1 MKDLRVRCPNCKR
14 CDFVTTE
21 KYDPNVTPHGG
32 MVRCTLPYAI
42 DWLTVS
48 TTLAAE
54 MCCPE
59 CLAPL
64 VVKGRLVVIDEETK
78 IAVDEP
84 VRVEAGDPVV
94 LEQEATNVCDVC
106 GKSFKTP
113 FALAGHKR
121 SHKK

>member
-1 MKDLRVRCPNCKR
+1 MKGLRVRCPNCKR
-14 CDFVTTE
+14 CDFLTTD
-21 KYDPNVTPHGG
+21 KYNPDVTPHGG
-32 MVRCTLPYAI
+32 MVRCLLPYHI
-42 DWLTVS
+42 DWLTLS

-64 VVKGRLVVIDEETK
+64 VVEGRLVV
-78 IAVDEP
+78 VDAPTPLPE
-84 VRVEAGDPVV
+84 V
-94 LEQEATNVCDVC
+94 VCDVC
-106 GKSFKTP
+106 GKSFQSP

>member
-1 MKDLRVRCPNCKR
+1 MKGLRVRCPNCKR
-14 CDFVTTE
+14 CDFLTTD
-21 KYDPNVTPHGG
+21 KYNPDVTPHGG
-32 MVRCTLPYAI
+32 MVRCLLPYHI
-42 DWLTVS
+42 DFLTLS

-64 VVKGRLVVIDEETK
+64 VVKGRLVV
-78 IAVDEP
+78 VDAPITPPPE
-84 VRVEAGDPVV
+84 VV
-94 LEQEATNVCDVC
+94 APPDDVPGQNVCDVC
-106 GKSFKTP
+106 GKSFQSP